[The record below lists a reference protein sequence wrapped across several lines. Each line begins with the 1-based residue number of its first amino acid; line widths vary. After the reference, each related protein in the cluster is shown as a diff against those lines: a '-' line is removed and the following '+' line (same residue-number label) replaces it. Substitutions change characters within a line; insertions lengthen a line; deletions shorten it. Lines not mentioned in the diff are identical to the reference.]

1 MAISAGVVIR
11 RFGAWLT
18 TEQRQNAVD
27 SKPIQATT
35 AGAPGAG
42 WGALDEW
49 ETEQAQRAQKAGIE
63 LMKFQGVN
71 RGY

>member
-35 AGAPGAG
+35 AGAPGSG

>member
-1 MAISAGVVIR
+1 MSISAGIVIR

-18 TEQRQNAVD
+18 TEQRHNAVE
-27 SKPIQATT
+27 SKPMQTTT

-49 ETEQAQRAQKAGIE
+49 EAQQAQRARKAGME